1 MNTKSGIGDFAF
13 TALFVALVTLT
24 TAAFRVPVPA
34 TSGFINLGD
43 TFIFAAALLWG
54 PRTGFW
60 AGSIGSALADILSG
74 YPHWAPFTFVIKGA
88 EGAIAGLIAHSAFT
102 RGRNTV
108 LTAVGLGAGGLIM
121 VLGYFV
127 VEIFLY
133 GLPAAMVEL
142 PGNSLQAV
150 GSIVIALPLSL
161 ALKRIG
167 LQRQ

>member
-1 MNTKSGIGDFAF
+1 MNSEAGIRDFAF

-24 TAAFRVPVPA
+24 TSVFQIPVPA

-54 PRTGFW
+54 PRSGFW

-74 YPHWAPFTFVIKGA
+74 YPHWAPFTFFIKGS
-88 EGAIAGLIAHSAFT
+88 EGLVAGLIGYRAFT
-102 RGRNTV
+102 QDGHTSKAAIGLV
-108 LTAVGLGAGGLIM
+108 VGGFLM

-133 GLPAAMVEL
+133 GLPAAIAEL
-142 PGNSLQAV
+142 PGNLLQAV
-150 GSIVIALPLSL
+150 GSVIIALPLSL
-161 ALKRIG
+161 ALKRID
-167 LQRQ
+167 L

>member
-1 MNTKSGIGDFAF
+1 M
-13 TALFVALVTLT
+13 
-24 TAAFRVPVPA
+24 
-34 TSGFINLGD
+34 
-43 TFIFAAALLWG
+43 
-54 PRTGFW
+54 
-60 AGSIGSALADILSG
+60 
-74 YPHWAPFTFVIKGA
+74 
-88 EGAIAGLIAHSAFT
+88 
-102 RGRNTV
+102 
-108 LTAVGLGAGGLIM
+108 TAVGLGAGGLIM